1 MRRAKAAAAK
11 TPKQAGR
18 GAEPPAA
25 PRERLLAVAGDL
37 FYRQGIRSVGVDEIV
52 AAANVAKMSLY
63 RSFASKDELA
73 AAYLEE
79 RDERYW
85 RWWDAAVGLH
95 PGEPR
100 RQLKALFGSLAER
113 TTRPNWRGC
122 PFTNAATEFPEADHP
137 ARKIAEANK
146 RELRRR
152 LQALADAVGAR
163 RPAALADQL
172 VLLFE
177 GAYTT
182 AQTFGA
188 DGPAKAVAD
197 AADALVAAQLG
208 GGRKRRRAT
217 AAAAT

>member
-1 MRRAKAAAAK
+1 MRRGKAATAK
-11 TPKQAGR
+11 TPRQGMKRSG
-18 GAEPPAA
+18 EPPA
-25 PRERLLAVAGDL
+25 PRERLLAVASDL

-52 AAANVAKMSLY
+52 AEANVAKMSLY

-73 AAYLEE
+73 AAYLME

-85 RWWDAAVGLH
+85 RWWDGIVAKH
-95 PGEPR
+95 PGDPR
-100 RQLKALFGSLAER
+100 RQIEALFRSLAER
-113 TTRPNWRGC
+113 TTHPKWRGC
-122 PFTNAATEFPEADHP
+122 PFTNAATEFPEPDHP

-146 RELRRR
+146 RELQRR
-152 LQALADAVGAR
+152 LRALAEAAGAR

-182 AQTFGA
+182 AQTFGT

-197 AADALVAAQLG
+197 AADALVAAQLRAK
-208 GGRKRRRAT
+208 RKR
-217 AAAAT
+217 

>member
-1 MRRAKAAAAK
+1 MRRGKTATAK
-11 TPKQAGR
+11 TPKPAAR
-18 GAEPPAA
+18 GGVEPPA
-25 PRERLLAVAGDL
+25 PRARLLAVAGDL

-73 AAYLEE
+73 AAYLAE

-85 RWWDAAVGLH
+85 RWWDGIVARH

-100 RQLKALFGSLAER
+100 RQIKALFRSLAER

-122 PFTNAATEFPEADHP
+122 PFTNAATEFPEPDHP

-146 RELRRR
+146 RELHRR
-152 LQALADAVGAR
+152 LRALAAAAGAR

-177 GAYTT
+177 GAYSC
-182 AQTFGA
+182 AQTFGG

-208 GGRKRRRAT
+208 DSGRQR
-217 AAAAT
+217 